1 MINVSSWD
9 FVFWGKMGKEGGGR
23 KGGGE
28 GGKKKRTKERKT
40 GKKEPANQKKGQMS
54 HIKLKMEL
62 WREPCGIAAK
72 FQGKPS

>member
-40 GKKEPANQKKGQMS
+40 GKKEPANPEKDK
-54 HIKLKMEL
+54 
-62 WREPCGIAAK
+62 
-72 FQGKPS
+72 